1 MSTSNTGH
9 DAGPTGSAPASGDA
23 VGERGTGGARGASVI
38 VNVLQVIRCFTVDEP
53 VLGVTEIAA
62 RVGLHK
68 SSVSRILAT
77 LEQEQVV
84 EREEASRRY
93 RLGLGLIAVA
103 GPLLANLDVRRV
115 AMDDLRELSAET
127 AETAALSIWDG
138 TAAVTVEQVPSRQQ
152 VKHTS
157 VLGSRY
163 ATGLSAS
170 VQVFLAHEP
179 PEHVHSLV
187 DSGRIRFD
195 TPTGPD
201 GFLERLAAVRD
212 QGHAVNLG
220 ETSPDEVGIAAPV
233 HDHRGTVV
241 ACVLVAAPHFRVPD
255 DQVPALATACREAAR
270 RISLR
275 LGAAL
280 PGGRLA

>member
-1 MSTSNTGH
+1 MSTTHTGN
-9 DAGPTGSAPASGDA
+9 DVGRDSTSAA
-23 VGERGTGGARGASVI
+23 RGTSVI

-62 RVGLHK
+62 QVGLHK

-84 EREEASRRY
+84 EREEGSRKY

-103 GPLLANLDVRRV
+103 GPLLAGLDVRRI
-115 AMDDLRELSAET
+115 AMDDLRELSEKT

-138 TAAVTVEQVPSRQQ
+138 NAAVTVEQVPSRQQ

-179 PEHVHSLV
+179 PEHVRGLV

-195 TPTGPD
+195 VPTDPD
-201 GFLERLAAVRD
+201 DFLARLAAVREL
-212 QGHAVNLG
+212 GHAVNLG
-220 ETSPDEVGIAAPV
+220 ETSPDEVGISAPV
-233 HDHRGTVV
+233 TDHRGQVV
-241 ACVLVAAPHFRVPD
+241 AAVLLAAPHYRVPD
-255 DQVPALATACREAAR
+255 EQIPSLAAACRDTAR

-280 PGGRLA
+280 P

>member
-1 MSTSNTGH
+1 MSTANSVN
-9 DAGPTGSAPASGDA
+9 DAGRTGSSAGSGDA
-23 VGERGTGGARGASVI
+23 LAERGAGAARGASVI
-38 VNVLQVIRCFTVDEP
+38 VNVLQVIRCFTVEEP

-62 RVGLHK
+62 QVGLHK

-84 EREEASRRY
+84 ERDESSRKY

-115 AMDDLRELSAET
+115 AMDDLRDLSEST
-127 AETAALSIWDG
+127 GETAALNIWDG
-138 TAAVTVEQVPSRQQ
+138 ASSVTVEQVPSRQQ

-170 VQVFLAHEP
+170 VQVFLAH
-179 PEHVHSLV
+179 
-187 DSGRIRFD
+187 DSAERVRGLLDAGRIVFD
-195 TPTGPD
+195 TPAGPAD
-201 GFLERLAAVRD
+201 QVAYPERLAAVRE

-233 HDHRGTVV
+233 VDHRGEVV
-241 ACVLVAAPHFRVPD
+241 AAVLLAAPRYRVPAERI
-255 DQVPALATACREAAR
+255 PELAAHCRAAAAR
-270 RISLR
+270 ISRR
-275 LGAAL
+275 LGAGPA
-280 PGGRLA
+280 

>member
-1 MSTSNTGH
+1 MATTAGTETG
-9 DAGPTGSAPASGDA
+9 D
-23 VGERGTGGARGASVI
+23 GARGASVI

-53 VLGVTEIAA
+53 LQGVTEIAA
-62 RVGLHK
+62 QVGLHK

-77 LEQEQVV
+77 LEQERVV
-84 EREEASRRY
+84 ERDESSRKY

-115 AMDDLRELSAET
+115 AMEDLRDLSET
-127 AETAALSIWDG
+127 TGETTALNIWDG
-138 TAAVTVEQVPSRQQ
+138 SASVTVEQIPSRRQ

-170 VQVFLAHEP
+170 VQIFLAHADPDRVRE
-179 PEHVHSLV
+179 LV
-187 DSGRIRFD
+187 PSGRVAFD
-195 TPTGPD
+195 SPVD
-201 GFLERLAAVRD
+201 LDEYLERLTAVRQD
-212 QGHAVNLG
+212 GHAVNYC

-233 HDHRGTVV
+233 LDHRGEVV
-241 ACVLVAAPHFRVPD
+241 ATVLVAAPFYRVPESD
-255 DQVPALATACREAAR
+255 LPGIATACRDAAR

-275 LGAAL
+275 LGATA
-280 PGGRLA
+280 P

>member
-1 MSTSNTGH
+1 MSTTK
-9 DAGPTGSAPASGDA
+9 AGPDGGRTGSGAASGDA
-23 VGERGTGGARGASVI
+23 GGESGNGARGASVI
-38 VNVLQVIRCFTVDEP
+38 VNVLQVIRCFTVEEP

-62 RVGLHK
+62 QVGLHK
-68 SSVSRILAT
+68 SSVSRILST

-84 EREEASRRY
+84 ERDEASRKY

-103 GPLLANLDVRRV
+103 GPLLAGLDVRRI
-115 AMDDLRELSAET
+115 AMEDLRGLAEAT
-127 AETAALSIWDG
+127 GETAALNIWDG

-179 PEHVHSLV
+179 PERVRGLLEAE
-187 DSGRIRFD
+187 RILFD
-195 TPTGPD
+195 TPTDPD
-201 GFLERLAAVRD
+201 DFLERIAAVRE

-220 ETSPDEVGIAAPV
+220 ETSPDEVGIASPV
-233 HDHRGTVV
+233 MDHRGEVV
-241 ACVLVAAPHFRVPD
+241 ATVLLAAPHYRVPAER
-255 DQVPALATACREAAR
+255 VPELAAHCREAAR
-270 RISLR
+270 RISRR
-275 LGAAL
+275 LGASV
-280 PGGRLA
+280 R

>member
-1 MSTSNTGH
+1 MTTTSTGP
-9 DAGPTGSAPASGDA
+9 DDGRAGPS
-23 VGERGTGGARGASVI
+23 GARGASVI
-38 VNVLQVIRCFTVDEP
+38 VNVLQVIRCFTVEEP

-84 EREEASRRY
+84 EREESSRRY

-115 AMDDLRELSAET
+115 AMDDLRELAEST
-127 AETAALSIWDG
+127 GETAALNIWDG
-138 TAAVTVEQVPSRQQ
+138 AAAVTVEQVPSRQQ

-163 ATGLSAS
+163 ATGYSAS
-170 VQVFLAHEP
+170 VQVYLAE
-179 PEHVHSLV
+179 E
-187 DSGRIRFD
+187 D
-195 TPTGPD
+195 PD
-201 GFLERLAAVRD
+201 AVRQLLQDGGIQFTD
-212 QGHAVNLG
+212 QPDPEDYLRRLCEVRRLRHAVNYT
-220 ETSPDEVGIAAPV
+220 ETSQDEVGIAAPV
-233 HDHRGTVV
+233 HDHRGQVV
-241 ACVLVAAPHFRVPD
+241 ASVLVAAPFYRVP
-255 DQVPALATACREAAR
+255 QEAVESLATACRETAQ

-275 LGAAL
+275 LGASL
-280 PGGRLA
+280 P

>member
-1 MSTSNTGH
+1 MGPL
-9 DAGPTGSAPASGDA
+9 AGTETGSS
-23 VGERGTGGARGASVI
+23 ARGASVI

-53 VLGVTEIAA
+53 LQGVTDIAA
-62 RVGLHK
+62 QVGLHK

-84 EREEASRRY
+84 ERDETSRKY

-103 GPLLANLDVRRV
+103 GPLLANLDVRQV
-115 AMDDLRELSAET
+115 AMDDLQELSEQT
-127 AETAALSIWDG
+127 GETAALNIWDG
-138 TAAVTVEQVPSRQQ
+138 SAAVTVEQIPSRRQ

-170 VQVFLAHEP
+170 VQVFLAHGNPDRVRDLVATGRVLFETPMEP
-179 PEHVHSLV
+179 SEYA
-187 DSGRIRFD
+187 
-195 TPTGPD
+195 
-201 GFLERLAAVRD
+201 ERLAAVRRD
-212 QGHAVNLG
+212 GHAVNHC

-233 HDHRGTVV
+233 LDHRGEAVATV
-241 ACVLVAAPHFRVPD
+241 LIAAPFYRVPEEEL
-255 DQVPALATACREAAR
+255 PRLAAACRDTAH

-275 LGAAL
+275 LGATL
-280 PGGRLA
+280 PSSS